1 METEYFLQGQANR
14 YRITDPMKDA
24 QKIDSGNAWI
34 GVSAQRNG
42 IEAMK
47 NGTCSVAASN
57 IDPTNGKEVDPA
69 NTLIMTVS
77 CSMTVPVSCAPMWMQ
92 KRSLSVRKS
101 LPR

>member
-24 QKIDSGNAWI
+24 HKIDSGNAWI

-47 NGTCSVAASN
+47 KWNLQRCSV
-57 IDPTNGKEVDPA
+57 
-69 NTLIMTVS
+69 
-77 CSMTVPVSCAPMWMQ
+77 
-92 KRSLSVRKS
+92 
-101 LPR
+101 

>member
-24 QKIDSGNAWI
+24 QTIESGNAWI

-47 NGTCSVAASN
+47 KWNLQRCSV
-57 IDPTNGKEVDPA
+57 
-69 NTLIMTVS
+69 
-77 CSMTVPVSCAPMWMQ
+77 
-92 KRSLSVRKS
+92 
-101 LPR
+101 